1 MPPINAYID
10 LHCERIQDG
19 WFEEPFNT
27 LSNLTFFVVAY
38 LLYRNHKNQHT
49 PFLIKFFIAIIIIIG
64 TGSIIFHSSA
74 RMWGALSDSI
84 PIAIFAVTYVFAF
97 ARHILRAWWMAGFL
111 VVGAYIATYFGVRYM
126 YLGDIRGKMPD
137 GYVSMIPS
145 VYFMAGL
152 TLLLYALKN
161 SSALAFLKITLIAG
175 LAVFFR
181 TIDPMIC
188 EDFLIGSHFLWHM
201 LAAAMIYMMVAELA
215 RKYRRVDII
224 S

>member
-1 MPPINAYID
+1 MLPLDKYID
-10 LHCERIQDG
+10 LHCERLQDG

-27 LSNLTFFVVAY
+27 LSNLTFFVVAF
-38 LLYRNHKNQHT
+38 LLYRNHKNLRL
-49 PFLIKFFIAIIIIIG
+49 PFLAKFFIGIILVIG
-64 TGSIIFHSSA
+64 TGSMIFHSSA
-74 RMWGALSDSI
+74 RFWGALSDSI

-97 ARHILRAWWMAGFL
+97 ARHILRTWWIAGFL
-111 VVGAYIATYFGVRYM
+111 VVAAYITTYFGVRYM

-181 TIDPMIC
+181 TIDLMIC
-188 EDFLIGSHFLWHM
+188 IDFPIGSHFLWHM
-201 LAAAMIYMMVAELA
+201 LASVMVYMMVAELI
-215 RKYRRVDII
+215 RKYHALRLLV
-224 S
+224 